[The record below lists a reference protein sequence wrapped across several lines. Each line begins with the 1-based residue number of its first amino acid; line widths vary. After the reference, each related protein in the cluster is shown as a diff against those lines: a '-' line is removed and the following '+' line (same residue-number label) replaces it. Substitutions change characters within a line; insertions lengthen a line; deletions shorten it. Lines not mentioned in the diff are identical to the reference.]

1 VISIS
6 LILLVLPILAGLV
19 FVSLLW
25 PDRRWQSNLA
35 LKASLA
41 VGIGCGIISCV
52 FFIWLLLSGN
62 AHYSA
67 YFAAECALLVI
78 SAAVL
83 IARARKRDDR
93 PLWRPNAA
101 PSPAPGTRLLIL
113 AALLLL
119 MFSRLAAGLIEAV
132 GQPSGDAD
140 AWSTWNLQARFL
152 SRGGPNWV
160 DLARYSY
167 PHHTDYPLMLP
178 LSVARGWH
186 AAGVET
192 AAVPIAIG
200 ILFTFGTVLLLFS
213 ALSFLRNQVRGFLAG
228 AILMGTPFFILHG
241 ARQLADVPLG
251 FFILAAT
258 VLFCLQDRLT
268 GRSFALMALAG
279 AACGLAGWTKNEGLL
294 FLGCMIL
301 ARWLTVALKRGWRP
315 WLSEMPWFLAGLLP
329 VLAIVICF
337 KAGFAPPNDLHLG
350 QNLAGLAT
358 PSRYWYIAKEFA
370 WQALTFGHWQ
380 EFGPVPFSPVPLLA
394 GYWLCRGISLRREET
409 EGVTTSFLALILTLA
424 GYFCVY
430 LLTPLD
436 LATHIRTSC
445 DRLFLQLWPSLIF
458 ICFMAFPSPIAQAQP
473 LRSD

>member
-1 VISIS
+1 MTLIS
-6 LILLVLPILAGLV
+6 LILFVLPILAGIV

-25 PDRRWQSNLA
+25 SERRWQANFA

-41 VGIGCGIISCV
+41 VGIGYGIISCV
-52 FFIWLLLSGN
+52 FFIWLLASGN

-67 YFAAECALLVI
+67 YFATECALVAI
-78 SAAVL
+78 SAAVV
-83 IARARKRDDR
+83 IARARNRDD
-93 PLWRPNAA
+93 PPPWRPNAA
-101 PSPAPGTRLLIL
+101 PSLPPRTRLLIL
-113 AALLLL
+113 AALVLL

-178 LSVARGWH
+178 LSVARGWQ
-186 AAGVET
+186 AVGVET
-192 AAVPIAIG
+192 AAAPIAIG
-200 ILFTFGTVLLLFS
+200 IFFTFGTVLLLFS
-213 ALSFLRNQVRGFLAG
+213 ALSFLRNPVRGFVAG
-228 AILMGTPFFILHG
+228 AVLLGTPFFILHG

-268 GRSFALMALAG
+268 ARSFAPVALAG

-294 FLGCMIL
+294 FLGCMVL
-301 ARWLTVALKRGWRP
+301 ARWATVTLKRGWRS
-315 WLSEMPWFLAGLLP
+315 WLSEAPYFLAGLVP
-329 VLAIVICF
+329 ILAIVICF
-337 KAGFAPPNDLHLG
+337 KARYAPPNDLHLG

-370 WQALTFGHWQ
+370 RQALTFGHWQ
-380 EFGPVPFSPVPLLA
+380 EFGPVPLSPVPLLA

-409 EGVTTSFLALILTLA
+409 EGVATSFLALVLTLA

-436 LATHIRTSC
+436 LATHVRTSC

-458 ICFMAFPSPIAQAQP
+458 LCFMALPSPVAQARP
-473 LRSD
+473 MKSD

>member
-1 VISIS
+1 MILISA
-6 LILLVLPILAGLV
+6 ILLALPILAGLV

-25 PDRRWQSNLA
+25 PDRRWQADFA

-41 VGIGCGIISCV
+41 VGIGCGITSCV
-52 FFIWLLLSGN
+52 FFLWVLSSGN
-62 AHYSA
+62 AHYRA
-67 YFAAECALLVI
+67 YFAAECALVAV
-78 SAAVL
+78 SAAVVV
-83 IARARKRDDR
+83 ARARKVHAR
-93 PLWRPNAA
+93 PPWRPDAA
-101 PSPAPGTRLLIL
+101 LSPAPRTRLLIL
-113 AALLLL
+113 AAFILL
-119 MFSRLAAGLIEAV
+119 MFSRIAAGLIEAV

-160 DLARYSY
+160 DLAKYSY

-186 AAGVET
+186 AAGIET

-200 ILFTFGTVLLLFS
+200 IFFTFGTVLLLFS
-213 ALSFLRNQVRGFLAG
+213 ALSFLRNHVRAFLAS

-258 VLFCLQDRLT
+258 VLFCLQDRLAV
-268 GRSFALMALAG
+268 RSFAPVALAG

-294 FLGCMIL
+294 FLGCMIV
-301 ARWLTVALKRGWRP
+301 ARWATVALKRGWRS
-315 WLSEMPWFLAGLLP
+315 WLAEMPYFMAGMVP

-337 KAGFAPPNDLHLG
+337 KARFAPPNNLQLG
-350 QNLAGLAT
+350 QNFAGLAT
-358 PSRYWYIAKEFA
+358 ASRYWYVAKEFA
-370 WQALTFGHWQ
+370 RQALTFGHWQ
-380 EFGPVPFSPVPLLA
+380 EFGPLPLSPVPLLA
-394 GYWLCRGISLRREET
+394 GYCLCCGISLRREET
-409 EGVTTSFLALILTLA
+409 EGVTTSFLALVLTLA

-458 ICFMAFPSPIAQAQP
+458 LCFMALPGAIPQAQP
-473 LRSD
+473 LKSD